1 MNLFNEQ
8 EQVFLKR
15 ILSIGLRFLYTV
27 DFNIIIK
34 RSNLIEP
41 SREVKMKDLKEALH
55 VAMVMI
61 TFIESHTGTYSD
73 GDALMETWLKP
84 RVDATAVTSTSSL
97 YCVAD
102 YVLRNRYDLEP
113 PYTEKQLAQVCKVMK
128 LGRLKFPPY
137 GTGKH
142 DCLLAGQ
149 QIERLIGMQREKSLF
164 FYRERVWFETE
175 YNCTNDIWKMR
186 MFLKGKYDED
196 REEEEIQQIR
206 QYYLDPA
213 FRDSFHY

>member
-8 EQVFLKR
+8 EMVFLER
-15 ILSIGLRFLYTV
+15 ILSMGLRFLYTV
-27 DFNIIIK
+27 DFNPIIE
-34 RSNLIEP
+34 RSSQTEP
-41 SREVKMKDLKEALH
+41 IREVKMIYLKEALH

-61 TFIESHTGTYSD
+61 TFIESHTGSYSD

-84 RVDATAVTSTSSL
+84 RVEATAVTRTSSL

-113 PYTEKQLAQVCKVMK
+113 PYTEQQLSQVLKVMK

-149 QIERLIGMQREKSLF
+149 QFERLIGMEREKSLF
-164 FYRERVWFETE
+164 FYRERVWFETN
-175 YNCTNDIWKMR
+175 YNCTHDIWKMR
-186 MFLKGKYDED
+186 MFLKAKYDED
-196 REEEEIQQIR
+196 REEEEVRQIR

-213 FRDSFHY
+213 FRESFHY